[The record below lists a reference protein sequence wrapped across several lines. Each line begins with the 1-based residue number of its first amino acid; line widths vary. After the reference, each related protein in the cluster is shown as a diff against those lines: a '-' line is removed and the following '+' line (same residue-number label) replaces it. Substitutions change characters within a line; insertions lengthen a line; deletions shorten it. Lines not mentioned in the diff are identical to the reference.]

1 MMEGLAS
8 LWSNFCTLF
17 IVVKI
22 GTTIWE
28 NCLTV
33 SAELNT
39 FFL

>member
-8 LWSNFCTLF
+8 LWSNSYTLF

-28 NCLTV
+28 NRLTV
-33 SAELNT
+33 SAELNM